1 MAGRAVFD
9 ESYYE
14 DVRRLQQRGYTSS
27 RIARELG
34 MGRATVYR
42 LINRHRRR

>member
-9 ESYYE
+9 ESYYV
-14 DVRRLQQRGYTSS
+14 DVRALQQRGFTQA

-34 MGRATVYR
+34 MSRSSVYR
-42 LINRHRRR
+42 LLDRHGRR